1 MSSKKLFPNGEAA
14 PEGSVRPNGT
24 RWTNGIVLALSGLAA
39 VVSFVAL
46 LFMARE
52 MASIREQ
59 QMAFQKDLQG
69 LRDQMLQMQ
78 LKQKK
83 DAEDKIAEH
92 LSPKGPTGDVRSTEY
107 RRDHSATFWKSAEVH
122 RRFKRNSMDN
132 TVPLRNR
139 LEEFLLGKREPS
151 TGPPGPPGPPG
162 PRGPPGQCCAGA
174 GATAAPGRPL
184 PVTTALSVVDA
195 HGFQVRLVDGSTPL
209 EGRVEVRVGTRP
221 FGTVCDDRWD
231 LKDAQVVCGQLGFGK
246 ALAVK
251 LGAHFGKGDGKI
263 LLDGVDCEGS
273 ETSLGDCH
281 SAHFGHSDCSHK
293 EDAGVVCEGKLAVR
307 LAGGD
312 LPWEGRVEFR
322 PGDKSEWR
330 AVCNNGWTETE
341 AGTVCKQLGYTGSVS
356 TGRTSTHSS
365 RTWLERVS
373 CSGTKTNIASC
384 ALDWNSGSFGCPSYK
399 MNVQVVCTGDVSIRL
414 AGGQRLS
421 EGRVEVRAGLGDWGT
436 VCDDGFDDRD
446 AEVVCRQLKYGLGV
460 ATQGSEYPGGTG
472 NIYLNNL
479 NCDGSE
485 SSVADCGITKWGGHD
500 CTHKEDAAVKCIGG
514 DCAAFKAAGH
524 TTSGVYTLGSPLPG
538 VEVYCDMETD
548 GGGWTVIQRRLDGS
562 VAFDRTWEE
571 YKHGFG
577 NKDGNY
583 WLGNENIHLLTSKK
597 DYSLRIDLEDW
608 SGNKRYAEYD
618 TFRVAGESD
627 AYRLTVSGYSGT
639 AGNSVTANDAATN
652 NGRMFY
658 TKDRTNGGSGTCSRT
673 NGNGGWWYGKCGY
686 VGLNGQYLPNC
697 VSSCSSWIGLVWY
710 EWPFHRGPNY
720 SMKTSSVKI
729 RPK

>member
-1 MSSKKLFPNGEAA
+1 MTYA
-14 PEGSVRPNGT
+14 
-24 RWTNGIVLALSGLAA
+24 
-39 VVSFVAL
+39 
-46 LFMARE
+46 
-52 MASIREQ
+52 
-59 QMAFQKDLQG
+59 
-69 LRDQMLQMQ
+69 
-78 LKQKK
+78 
-83 DAEDKIAEH
+83 
-92 LSPKGPTGDVRSTEY
+92 
-107 RRDHSATFWKSAEVH
+107 
-122 RRFKRNSMDN
+122 
-132 TVPLRNR
+132 
-139 LEEFLLGKREPS
+139 
-151 TGPPGPPGPPG
+151 
-162 PRGPPGQCCAGA
+162 C
-174 GATAAPGRPL
+174 
-184 PVTTALSVVDA
+184 
-195 HGFQVRLVDGSTPL
+195 FQVRLADGSTPL
-209 EGRVEVRVGTRP
+209 EGRVEVRVGTSA

-231 LKDAQVVCGQLGFGK
+231 LKDAQVVCRQLGFGK
-246 ALAVK
+246 ALA
-251 LGAHFGKGDGKI
+251 GDGKI
-263 LLDGVDCEGS
+263 WLDGVDCEGS

-548 GGGWTVIQRRLDGS
+548 GYRQDAVRMPGCQQDTGLPSEYR
-562 VAFDRTWEE
+562 AADRIPGCQQDTGLTTG
-571 YKHGFG
+571 YRADDRIPGCQQDTG
-577 NKDGNY
+577 LTTGY
-583 WLGNENIHLLTSKK
+583 WAADQIPGCRQDTGLTTGYRAAVRIPLGYRAAVRIPGCQQDTGLTTGYRAA
-597 DYSLRIDLEDW
+597 DQIPGCRQ
-608 SGNKRYAEYD
+608 D
-618 TFRVAGESD
+618 TG
-627 AYRLTVSGYSGT
+627 LPSGYQ
-639 AGNSVTANDAATN
+639 AAVRIPLGCWAAVRIPLGYRAAVRIPGCQQDT
-652 NGRMFY
+652 GLTTGYRAD
-658 TKDRTNGGSGTCSRT
+658 DRIPGC
-673 NGNGGWWYGKCGY
+673 
-686 VGLNGQYLPNC
+686 
-697 VSSCSSWIGLVWY
+697 
-710 EWPFHRGPNY
+710 
-720 SMKTSSVKI
+720 
-729 RPK
+729 